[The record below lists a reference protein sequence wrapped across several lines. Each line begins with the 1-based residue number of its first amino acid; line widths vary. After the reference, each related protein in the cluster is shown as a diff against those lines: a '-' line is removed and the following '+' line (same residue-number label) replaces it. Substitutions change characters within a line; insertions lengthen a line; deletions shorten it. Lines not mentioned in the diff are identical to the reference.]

1 MRSLY
6 PILIVTATLA
16 LPAFPQAL
24 VEHSAAAAGATIG
37 TTAGKSLSNSMDRIF
52 GNMEEN
58 TVHAA
63 GVTKKEEKK
72 KEQALSAETG
82 SAQADADDA
91 ASPNGTSKSARSRSR
106 RAKAAAR
113 TETAATAPLIAIP
126 APPPPPKEPA
136 LEDLLNV
143 KTGTKE
149 EALTASLG
157 RPSSRISIPDDG
169 HLLEILRYT
178 AGGQLLGVV
187 RVDNGAVVSVQPV
200 SQAR

>member
-1 MRSLY
+1 
-6 PILIVTATLA
+6 
-16 LPAFPQAL
+16 
-24 VEHSAAAAGATIG
+24 
-37 TTAGKSLSNSMDRIF
+37 MDRIF

-72 KEQALSAETG
+72 KEQALIPEAGSAE
-82 SAQADADDA
+82 ADADDA
-91 ASPNGTSKSARSRSR
+91 ASPNGKTKSPRSR

-113 TETAATAPLIAIP
+113 NEKGAPAPLIAIP

-143 KTGTKE
+143 KTGTRE

-200 SQAR
+200 SQER

>member
-6 PILIVTATLA
+6 PILIVTLA

-63 GVTKKEEKK
+63 GVTKKVEKK
-72 KEQALSAETG
+72 KEQVLSAETG
-82 SAQADADDA
+82 SAQTDADGP
-91 ASPNGTSKSARSRSR
+91 ASPNGKTKSARSRR
-106 RAKAAAR
+106 GKAGAR

-126 APPPPPKEPA
+126 APPPLPKEPA

-143 KTGTKE
+143 QTGTRE

-187 RVDNGAVVSVQPV
+187 RVDNGAVVSVQPA